1 MTTTDYV
8 IDILLIAVIFR
19 QVRPRQLTLGNA
31 LLPLVLVAV
40 AGAIYLGPVTVRG
53 NDLALIIILTV
64 AGAVLGLLS
73 GLADKIWQDG
83 AGRLLARASAFSIA
97 AWVLGMG
104 FRFWFVYYANH
115 SGAAAVAR
123 FSRAHDLSGANIWT
137 TALVLMAFGQVLA
150 RVGALQARRLS
161 SPVRSGTRH
170 GPGARR
176 AQPSDPWFID
186 PAESG
191 RAR

>member
-53 NDLALIIILTV
+53 NDLALVIILTV

-73 GLADKIWQDG
+73 GLADKICQDG
-83 AGRLLARASAFSIA
+83 AGRLLARASALSIA
-97 AWVLGMG
+97 AWVPGMG
-104 FRFWFVYYANH
+104 FRFWFAYYANH
-115 SGAAAVAR
+115 SGAAAVVR

-137 TALVLMAFGQVLA
+137 TALVIMAFGQVLT

-170 GPGARR
+170 RPSPRR

-186 PAESG
+186 PAENG

>member
-1 MTTTDYV
+1 MTTTDYL

-40 AGAIYLGPVTVRG
+40 AGAIYLGPITVRG

-73 GLADKIWQDG
+73 GLADKICQDG
-83 AGRLLARASAFSIA
+83 AGRLLARASALSIA
-97 AWVLGMG
+97 AWVPGMG
-104 FRFWFVYYANH
+104 FRFWFAYYANH
-115 SGAAAVAR
+115 SGAAAVVR

-137 TALVLMAFGQVLA
+137 TALVIMAFGQVLT

-170 GPGARR
+170 RPSPRR
-176 AQPSDPWFID
+176 AQPADPWFID
-186 PAESG
+186 PAENG